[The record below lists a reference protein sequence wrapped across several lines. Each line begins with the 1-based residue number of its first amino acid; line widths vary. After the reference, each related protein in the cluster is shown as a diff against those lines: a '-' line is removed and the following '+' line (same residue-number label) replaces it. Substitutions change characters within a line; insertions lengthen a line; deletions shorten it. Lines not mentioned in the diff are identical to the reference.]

1 MIDEPSKNDVVA
13 LTIGLEHDS
22 ERLDRCLADSIR
34 DMSRVRLQDLIKN
47 EHCQV
52 LRQGRSRTVKDPS
65 WRVKLEDEVRLKLP
79 PPVDTR
85 VLGQAIELNILY
97 EDDSLIVLNK
107 AAGMVVHPAPGSP
120 DKTLVNALIA
130 HCGDTLSGIGGEKR
144 PGIVHRLDKDTSGVM
159 VAAKT
164 DKAHHSLSDQFASHG
179 RDGRLKRLY
188 QAFVWGTILPAKGS
202 VDAPIFRAPHNRKK
216 MAVSKS
222 ERARHAVTHYR
233 HMGAFV
239 EGHVSHI
246 QCELETGRTHQIRVH
261 MAHIGHPVLSDA
273 LYGSGM
279 KSRAKH
285 LTDTQRTALDALQ
298 RQALHASALGF
309 EHPESGQPM
318 YFEADMPADMLA
330 FADALGVTREK

>member
-1 MIDEPSKNDVVA
+1 
-13 LTIGLEHDS
+13 
-22 ERLDRCLADSIR
+22 
-34 DMSRVRLQDLIKN
+34 
-47 EHCQV
+47 
-52 LRQGRSRTVKDPS
+52 
-65 WRVKLEDEVRLKLP
+65 
-79 PPVDTR
+79 
-85 VLGQAIELNILY
+85 
-97 EDDSLIVLNK
+97 
-107 AAGMVVHPAPGSP
+107 
-120 DKTLVNALIA
+120 
-130 HCGDTLSGIGGEKR
+130 
-144 PGIVHRLDKDTSGVM
+144 
-159 VAAKT
+159 
-164 DKAHHSLSDQFASHG
+164 
-179 RDGRLKRLY
+179 
-188 QAFVWGTILPAKGS
+188 
-202 VDAPIFRAPHNRKK
+202 
-216 MAVSKS
+216 
-222 ERARHAVTHYR
+222 
-233 HMGAFV
+233 MGAFV